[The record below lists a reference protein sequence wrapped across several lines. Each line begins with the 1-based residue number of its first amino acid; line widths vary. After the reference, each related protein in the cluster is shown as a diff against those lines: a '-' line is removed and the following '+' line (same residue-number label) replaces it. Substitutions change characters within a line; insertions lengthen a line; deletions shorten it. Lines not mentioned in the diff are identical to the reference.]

1 MKAKIAIPS
10 ASKAV
15 GVTQKV
21 QSVKVEAGTKLQVN
35 IVERGSFAKAAAAV
49 DKHKSMSINVQSWSY
64 VDNQYEA
71 TFAHNLNKFPAVNIV
86 NTQEEVNYADIEY
99 IDKNTVKIIVSAT
112 FSGKIY
118 FN

>member
-1 MKAKIAIPS
+1 MKAKIAIPAIQKS
-10 ASKAV
+10 F
-15 GVTQKV
+15 GVTKKV
-21 QSVKVEAGTKLQVN
+21 QSVKVEANTKLQVN

-64 VDNQYEA
+64 VNGEYEA
-71 TFAHNLNKFPAVNIV
+71 TFIHNLNKFPAVSIV
-86 NTQEEVNYADIEY
+86 NSQEEVAYADIEY
-99 IDKNTVKIIVSAT
+99 IDKTTVKVSASNS